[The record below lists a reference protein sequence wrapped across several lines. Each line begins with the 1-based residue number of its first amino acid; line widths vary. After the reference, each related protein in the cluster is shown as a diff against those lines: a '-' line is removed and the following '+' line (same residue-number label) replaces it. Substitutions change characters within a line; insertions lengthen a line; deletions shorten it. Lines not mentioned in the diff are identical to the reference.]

1 MNKPLRIGISLAG
14 FDLSGGL
21 SALLI
26 NNGYS
31 LVVPE
36 QPLKNANDIAN
47 FFDKCEVIIAGSESL
62 HQLVA
67 SSENLKLILRAGV
80 GIDNFPP
87 TLCESKGISW
97 VLTESQVIDSVS
109 NYVLGN
115 ILSITSGV
123 HQNRIMTH
131 PSWRNVMPKGICKS
145 TIGIIGFG
153 RIGSSLLN
161 KLLQFPFAQFKIHD
175 VSKIVFEEHYNFE
188 QISRIEQVDLETCL
202 SQSDI
207 VSLHVPLNSSTKNL
221 LNYSNLSLM
230 RHDSWLINTSRGEIV
245 DESSVYEI
253 LKHQRLGGAVLDVF
267 LEEPYTGPLIHLKNA
282 ILTPHIGTY
291 NLHTRIEM
299 ETFLVDKALE
309 YISEFN
315 NTSAAEIL

>member
-14 FDLSGGL
+14 FDFSGDL

-26 NNGYS
+26 KNGYS
-31 LVVPE
+31 LVIPE
-36 QPLKNANDIAN
+36 QPLKNAKDISS
-47 FFDKCEVIIAGSESL
+47 FFNNCEVIIAGSEPL
-62 HQLVA
+62 HQLVV

-87 TLCESKGISW
+87 LLCESKGISW
-97 VLTESQVIDSVS
+97 ILSESQVIDSVT

-115 ILSITSGV
+115 VLSITSGI
-123 HQNRIMTH
+123 HQNRIIAH
-131 PSWRNVMPKGICKS
+131 PTWRNVMPKGVSES

-161 KLLQFPFAQFKIHD
+161 KLLQFPFAKFMIHD
-175 VSKIVFEEHYNFE
+175 VSKIVLEELFNLE
-188 QISRIEQVDLETCL
+188 QIDRIEQVDLETCL

-207 VSLHVPLNSSTKNL
+207 VSLHIPLNSSTKNL
-221 LNYSNLSLM
+221 LNDSNLSLM
-230 RHDSWLINTSRGEIV
+230 RQDSWLINTSRGEIV
-245 DESSVYEI
+245 DESSLYEI
-253 LKHQRLGGAVLDVF
+253 LKNQQLGGAVLDVF
-267 LEEPYTGPLIHLKNA
+267 LEEPYTGPLIHLRNA

-299 ETFLVDKALE
+299 ETFLVDKALD

-315 NTSAAEIL
+315 NTRPAEI